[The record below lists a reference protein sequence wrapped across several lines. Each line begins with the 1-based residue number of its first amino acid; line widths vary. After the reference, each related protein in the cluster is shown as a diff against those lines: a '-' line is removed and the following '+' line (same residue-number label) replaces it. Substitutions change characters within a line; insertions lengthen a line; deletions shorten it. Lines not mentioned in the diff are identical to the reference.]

1 MFFLQ
6 GLSNQEILSLVVCF
20 CVFTAPITFYTNR
33 MGGAYL
39 GATDGPLDGIDG
51 LVMDGW
57 NIAEMHEK
65 EQ

>member
-1 MFFLQ
+1 
-6 GLSNQEILSLVVCF
+6 
-20 CVFTAPITFYTNR
+20 